1 MSFRKEKKY
10 ILNPANTIHFYKWI
24 EDNGCKQI
32 YENRKINSIY
42 FDNLKFQMYHDSN
55 EGVLPRKKIRLRFY
69 NNEKNKIFLEK
80 KISSPEGRFKQ
91 SKLIQN
97 EESIFEKAIFDKVY
111 GICRPI
117 LKVTYEREY
126 YKYNNY
132 RITFDK
138 GLIYSKFQS
147 KKEFGDNYSVIEFKG
162 NFIDEDNLNVTFP
175 YLDSRFSKY
184 CRACDLIKEFR
195 L

>member
-1 MSFRKEKKY
+1 MK
-10 ILNPANTIHFYKWI
+10 
-24 EDNGCKQI
+24 
-32 YENRKINSIY
+32 
-42 FDNLKFQMYHDSN
+42 
-55 EGVLPRKKIRLRFY
+55 
-69 NNEKNKIFLEK
+69 
-80 KISSPEGRFKQ
+80 
-91 SKLIQN
+91 
-97 EESIFEKAIFDKVY
+97 KVY
-111 GICRPI
+111 LKKQFLIKSTEYVDQF

-195 L
+195 LDKNKFHTFVF